1 MKGEERRLR
10 IIELIQKSD
19 KPLSGSKLA
28 QILQVSRQVIV
39 QDIALLRTAGYDI
52 VSMSRGYLLNK
63 DSSACIRV
71 FKVCHSTDQ
80 IEDELQTII
89 DAGGK
94 VLDVF
99 INHAVYGKLQADLS
113 IYSRMDIK
121 RFLQS
126 MENGSASPLS
136 NITSGNH
143 YHTVQAYSEEIL
155 DDVECALR
163 EKNYLKKEEES

>member
-10 IIELIQKSD
+10 IIELIRGSN

-28 QILQVSRQVIV
+28 QMLEVSRQVIV

-52 VSMSRGYLLNK
+52 ISMSRGYVLNK
-63 DSSACIRV
+63 DSSVCIRV

-99 INHAVYGKLQADLS
+99 VNHTVYGKLQANLS

-121 RFLQS
+121 KFLKN
-126 MENGSASPLS
+126 MESGCATPLS

-155 DDVECALR
+155 DEVENALK
-163 EKNYLKKEEES
+163 EKNYLKKEEE

>member
-10 IIELIQKSD
+10 IIELIRGSD

-28 QILQVSRQVIV
+28 QMLEVSRQVIV

-52 VSMSRGYLLNK
+52 ISMSRGYVLNK

-89 DAGGK
+89 DAGG
-94 VLDVF
+94 
-99 INHAVYGKLQADLS
+99 
-113 IYSRMDIK
+113 
-121 RFLQS
+121 
-126 MENGSASPLS
+126 
-136 NITSGNH
+136 
-143 YHTVQAYSEEIL
+143 
-155 DDVECALR
+155 
-163 EKNYLKKEEES
+163 